1 VEIKIQVNEE
11 GIKEVGLEELVIA
24 ARWVS
29 KDSPQV
35 FFGEIGEKKVLFVF
49 FWILDSRIFK
59 GRHLIYVTVTETLFS
74 FVESFKKFLV
84 YDPTK
89 RKVEYR
95 DNVESTLPIC
105 ISIPVIKAFTLRERR
120 ILEAIA
126 KHLAF
131 QR

>member
-24 ARWVS
+24 AKWVS

-35 FFGEIGEKKVLFVF
+35 FFGEIGEKKVLFVSL
-49 FWILDSRIFK
+49 WILDSRIFK
-59 GRHLIYVTVTETLFS
+59 GRHLIYATVTETFFS
-74 FVESFKKFLV
+74 LVESFKKFLV
-84 YDPTK
+84 YDPIK

-95 DNVESTLPIC
+95 DDVETTSPIS
-105 ISIPVIKAFTLRERR
+105 ISIPVIKAFSLRERR
-120 ILEAIA
+120 ILDAIA
-126 KHLAF
+126 KHLTS